1 MIRKA
6 TYLVG
11 IFIGTPTEQHAR
23 IKDIAAQV
31 SGGEYEFLHLHQMG
45 AFLVLNTTRDAR
57 QLAGAFSQATATDD
71 RVFVCELGQDC
82 HASGLSKAAHWLQNH
97 LVTNPHTI
105 ATKQDNPFHV
115 A

>member
-23 IKDIAAQV
+23 IKDIAVQV

-45 AFLVLNTTRDAR
+45 AFLVLNTSRDAR
-57 QLAGAFSQATATDD
+57 QLMSAFSQATATDD
-71 RVFVCELGQDC
+71 RVFVCELGEHCQAD
-82 HASGLSKAAHWLQNH
+82 GLSKASYWLQNH
-97 LVTNPHTI
+97 LVTNTQTI
-105 ATKQDNPFHV
+105 ATKKNNPFND

>member
-1 MIRKA
+1 MIRRA

-11 IFIGTPTEQHAR
+11 IFIGAPTEQHAR

-31 SGGEYEFLHLHQMG
+31 SDGEYEFLHLHQMG
-45 AFLVLNTTRDAR
+45 AFLVLNTSRDAR
-57 QLAGAFSQATATDD
+57 QLASSFSQATATDD

-82 HASGLSKAAHWLQNH
+82 QARGLSKASYWLQNH
-97 LVTNPHTI
+97 LVTNPQTV
-105 ATKQDNPFHV
+105 ASRKNNPFND